1 MGISQSKFVKYDTPV
16 YYQIK
21 KNVLWSEMYARY
33 WKMYQ
38 ASWFS
43 RRGNI
48 ESHKTESGFNNQVV
62 VANVLNMYV
71 KNVNKQ

>member
-16 YYQIK
+16 YYQMK
-21 KNVLWSEMYARY
+21 KHYGQKCMQDIEKIN
-33 WKMYQ
+33 Q

-62 VANVLNMYV
+62 VVNVLNMYV

>member
-1 MGISQSKFVKYDTPV
+1 MKYDTPV

-21 KNVLWSEMYARY
+21 KCIMVRNVCKIL
-33 WKMYQ
+33 KKLIKHHD
-38 ASWFS
+38 FS

>member
-21 KNVLWSEMYARY
+21 KTLWSEMYARY
-33 WKMYQ
+33 WKINQ

>member
-1 MGISQSKFVKYDTPV
+1 MIHQCTTKLKKI
-16 YYQIK
+16 YYGQKCMQDIEKLIK
-21 KNVLWSEMYARY
+21 HHD
-33 WKMYQ
+33 
-38 ASWFS
+38 FS

>member
-1 MGISQSKFVKYDTPV
+1 M
-16 YYQIK
+16 YYGQKCMQDIEKLIK
-21 KNVLWSEMYARY
+21 HHD
-33 WKMYQ
+33 
-38 ASWFS
+38 FS